1 MGVMDWIRPWR
12 SSDANAN
19 TMVTSWPILDYLYE
33 MTEGKT
39 ADDLWREQ
47 PHLRTVIGFLTRN
60 VAQLGLAAYHVQT
73 DGSRKKITTGPLA
86 AWIASPNDD
95 QTIYEFLEGLIG
107 DIALYDN
114 AYVTTFMVERDGMK
128 VPETR
133 TLRPIWMQAGAG
145 LGPYDV
151 STYIV
156 KYPEDTASV
165 DLAKD
170 KVIHFHGWN
179 PVDARVGVSPITALK
194 GNLSEQIHATAF
206 RSQLWKRGGRVGTY
220 LTRSADA
227 PKWEPEARTKFKRDF
242 KSAWAGDTGS
252 QAGGVPFLEDGMELK
267 RVGFSAHEEEFVEAT
282 KLSLTQ
288 VAAAYYINPTM
299 VGILDNANY
308 SNVREFRRML
318 YGETL
323 GPLLEQV
330 SQRLTKYLLTA
341 LDIPL
346 DGKTVIT
353 FDTESRT
360 NGTFEETITV
370 AGTAV
375 GGPVVTPNEFR
386 ARIGLP
392 PLEGGDELNKPL
404 NNANNGG
411 DPAQVPAGPDPA
423 SDTPPDD
430 EPDPPEAEPPA
441 DDDPASDNDK
451 GGQPLDIRAL
461 EEYANHGH

>member
-1 MGVMDWIRPWR
+1 MGVMDWLRPWR
-12 SSDANAN
+12 ASDSGSGS
-19 TMVTSWPILDYLYE
+19 VTSWPVLDYIYDL
-33 MTEGKT
+33 TEGQT
-39 ADDLWREQ
+39 AEDLWRDQ

-60 VAQLGLAAYHVQT
+60 VAQLGVAAYRVKS
-73 DGSRKKITTGPLA
+73 DSSRKRITTGPLA
-86 AWIASPNDD
+86 AWLLKPNPE
-95 QTIYEFLEGLIG
+95 QTLYEFLAGLVG
-107 DIALYDN
+107 DLSLYDN
-114 AYVTTFMVERDGMK
+114 AYVTVAAVERDGIK
-128 VPETR
+128 TIETR
-133 TLRPIWMQAGAG
+133 TLRPIWVQAVGGMDA
-145 LGPYDV
+145 YSV
-151 STYIV
+151 KAYVV
-156 KYPEDTASV
+156 KYPEAEKSV
-165 DLAKD
+165 TIPAEN
-170 KVIHFHGWN
+170 VIHFHGWN
-179 PVDARVGVSPITALK
+179 PVDERVGVPPIKALK
-194 GNLSEQIHATAF
+194 ANLAEQIHAVAF

-323 GPLLEQV
+323 GPILEQV
-330 SQRLTKYLLTA
+330 SQRLTASILPH
-341 LDIPL
+341 LDIPV
-346 DGKTVIT
+346 DGKTILT

-360 NGTFEETITV
+360 AGTWEEQLQV

-392 PLEGGDELNKPL
+392 PLDGGNELNKPL

-411 DPAQVPAGPDPA
+411 DPAEVPAGPA
-423 SDTPPDD
+423 EDTPPPPDQPDD
-430 EPDPPEAEPPA
+430 PGNAPEADPPDNDA
-441 DDDPASDNDK
+441 PASDNDK
-451 GGQPLDIRAL
+451 SGLEAVYKAL
-461 EEYANHGH
+461 EVSR